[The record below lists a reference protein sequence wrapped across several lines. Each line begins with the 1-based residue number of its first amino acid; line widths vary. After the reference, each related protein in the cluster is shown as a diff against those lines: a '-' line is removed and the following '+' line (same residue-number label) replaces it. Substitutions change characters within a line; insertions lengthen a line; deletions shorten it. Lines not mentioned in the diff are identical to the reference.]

1 MNLEATMLP
10 AVATVL
16 LLAPIAFLGSFVYG
30 VTGFGAGL
38 FTIPLASHFYEV
50 PFVLA
55 VFALLDSVNAV
66 RICLSQPQA
75 IVRAEAVRLVP
86 CCVVGVLFGALLIL
100 ILPAWVLMLA
110 LGIFVLAYAIY
121 SLIVS
126 AAMPTI
132 SQRWSYLAGLSGGVT
147 SAMFGAVAPA
157 SLIALW
163 WADRV
168 YAGLCRVTSSL
179 R

>member
-1 MNLEATMLP
+1 VRVQARTIPGCSWDSMNLESTMLS

-30 VTGFGAGL
+30 VTGFGTGL

-66 RICLSQPQA
+66 RLCLSHPLA
-75 IVRAEAVRLVP
+75 IVRAEAVRLAP

-100 ILPAWVLMLA
+100 VLPTWGLMLA

-126 AAMPTI
+126 AVMPTI
-132 SQRWSYLAGLSGGVT
+132 NQQWAYIAGLSGG
-147 SAMFGAVAPA
+147 SPPPCSGREAHPMR
-157 SLIALW
+157 SI
-163 WADRV
+163 
-168 YAGLCRVTSSL
+168 
-179 R
+179 